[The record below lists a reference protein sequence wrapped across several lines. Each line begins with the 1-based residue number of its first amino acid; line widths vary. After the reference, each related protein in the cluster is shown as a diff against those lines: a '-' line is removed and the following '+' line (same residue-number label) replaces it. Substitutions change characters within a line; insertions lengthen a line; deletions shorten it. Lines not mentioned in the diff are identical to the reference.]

1 MKQVFLL
8 FVLAFISVQLN
19 AQKACCAKDAKKA
32 TTEAQTSVKSV
43 MLEADLIAS
52 NDESIEKRVDE
63 ETGEVSFVKKVM
75 DENTGE
81 AIYHPVVY
89 NPKTKAFVN
98 NNPEIYN
105 NNGQNAMK
113 KACCADAEKAGK
125 ACCAAKKGE
134 TSVQSALMEKEGPDK
149 AKSCAGKKEGKA
161 CCASKKADIE
171 KTEN

>member
-1 MKQVFLL
+1 MKQVLLL
-8 FVLAFISVQLN
+8 FVLAFVSVQVN

-52 NDESIEKRVDE
+52 NDNSIEKRVDE
-63 ETGEVSFVKKVM
+63 ETGDVSFVKKVM

-89 NPKTKAFVN
+89 NHKTKAFVN
-98 NNPEIYN
+98 DNPAIYN
-105 NNGQNAMK
+105 NNGQTTAK
-113 KACCADAEKAGK
+113 KACCTAAEKDGK
-125 ACCAAKKGE
+125 ACCSSKEK
-134 TSVQSALMEKEGPDK
+134 TSVQSSMVEQDGTEK
-149 AKSCAGKKEGKA
+149 AKACEGKKEGKA
-161 CCASKKADIE
+161 CCAAKKAATE